1 MNKTTKIPLITAI
14 VNLAGEEVDYKDVF
28 KILWKLQDQ
37 TREVKNK
44 TIQMLWE
51 WSDYSSDYKK
61 KNGIYPK
68 PTDIS
73 KYKMINGYIYDVFK
87 DDYILNS
94 NNLITSIRAA
104 EAQFKAGMKDYIKGE
119 KSIIEYK
126 NNQPL
131 DLHNY
136 AIKLCYDNNEFTF
149 KLGLL
154 NNASAKEYGI
164 KGQMTFKAVVRDKSV
179 RTILERCYDGVYHI
193 SASKLAYNKK
203 KKQWFLL
210 LSYGFTPDVVPTLD
224 ENKILGVDLGVKF
237 PLVAS
242 VYGDYNRLSI
252 PGGEIEH
259 IRNVTEKR
267 RRSLLKQGAFCGD
280 GRIGH
285 GYKTR
290 VKPVEKISDKVSR
303 SRDTINHK
311 YSRELINY
319 AIKNGCGIIQME
331 QLSGVT
337 ANADKFLKNWS
348 YFDLQSKIEYK
359 ATEKGIKVQY
369 INPRYTSQ
377 RCSKCGFIHSD
388 NRPDQATFKC
398 QACGFET
405 NADYNAS
412 QNIGIKD
419 IDKIIA
425 ESMKSKKSA

>member
-14 VNLAGEEVDYKDVF
+14 VNLTGEEVDYKDVF

-37 TREVKNK
+37 TREIKNK

-73 KYKMINGYIYDVFK
+73 KYKTISGYIYDVLK
-87 DDYILNS
+87 NDYTLNS
-94 NNLITSIRAA
+94 SNFTTSIRAA

-131 DLHNY
+131 DLHNN
-136 AIKLCYDNNEFTF
+136 AIKLCYDNNEFSF

-154 NNASAKEYGI
+154 NNVSAKEYGI

-224 ENKILGVDLGVKF
+224 ENKILGVDLGVKL

-242 VYGDYNRLSI
+242 VYGDYDRLSI

-267 RRSLLKQGAFCGD
+267 KRSLLKQGTFCGD

-303 SRDTINHK
+303 LRDTINHK

-319 AIKNGCGIIQME
+319 AIKNGCGTIQME

-337 ANADKFLKNWS
+337 DNADKFLKNWS
-348 YFDLQSKIEYK
+348 YFDLQNKIEYK
-359 ATEKGIKVQY
+359 AVEKGIKVHY
-369 INPRYTSQ
+369 IDPRYTSQ

-388 NRPDQATFKC
+388 NRLEQATFKC
-398 QACGFET
+398 QACGFEA

-412 QNIGIKD
+412 QNIAIKGID
-419 IDKIIA
+419 EIIA
-425 ESMKSKKSA
+425 NSINESKSA